1 MPKNLAVVDKLSA
14 IAKAKNAT
22 PGQITLAW
30 LMAQDELVIPIPGTT
45 NIDRLKEN
53 LGSLDI
59 QLTKEENEEIR
70 KIAESAEV
78 AGGRYPEGFASHLY
92 ADTPEL

>member
-1 MPKNLAVVDKLSA
+1 MPKNLAVVDKLTA

-45 NIDRLKEN
+45 SIERLKEN
-53 LGSLDI
+53 LGSLEVK
-59 QLTKEENEEIR
+59 LTDDEVAEIR
-70 KIAESAEV
+70 KIAESAEI
-78 AGGRYPEGFASHLY
+78 AGGRYPEGFAAHLY
-92 ADTPEL
+92 ADTPAL